1 MVSNLK
7 WSLST
12 GNRAW
17 IIRGRAVPLS
27 SGRACSEQRGS
38 KGQSRCGIHFP
49 GTQRPRSLISNH
61 GQIVHLVPAQNW
73 VHNEGCWGC
82 PLPLF
87 TPHPHSLQ
95 HIRPQTPFLEGV
107 SLCSSRCCKLPGPG
121 EGPRGHWWQ
130 MTQSQAS
137 SCWALSGCLQVMDTL
152 VQAFTFTA
160 PQGSTALRKTEGK
173 RRRRQQ
179 RMRWL
184 DGITNSVD
192 MNLSNLRETVEDR
205 EAWSAA
211 VCGVAK
217 SQTRLRI

>member
-82 PLPLF
+82 PLRLF

-160 PQGSTALRKTEGK
+160 PQGSTALKRLKAKGEEGS
-173 RRRRQQ
+173 R
-179 RMRWL
+179 
-184 DGITNSVD
+184 G
-192 MNLSNLRETVEDR
+192 
-205 EAWSAA
+205 
-211 VCGVAK
+211 
-217 SQTRLRI
+217 